1 VLHAGGLK
9 ASSDQRAAPRTVG
22 QETDTAAKKVEL
34 ASLRAQVLR
43 PPLHT
48 LTPQPERAR
57 VGDVA
62 AGCRLLSSSSSS
74 PPTKP
79 PPHRCLQ

>member
-1 VLHAGGLK
+1 MLHAGGLK
-9 ASSDQRAAPRTVG
+9 ASSDQRAAPHCA
-22 QETDTAAKKVEL
+22 ETDTAAKKVEL